1 MNMEIN
7 RIELIVNG
15 EKEIVMSDR
24 DLEKLEDL
32 LFLVLEYAKEYK
44 FSYLS
49 ERVDKEIEK
58 IRKLRGL

>member
-1 MNMEIN
+1 
-7 RIELIVNG
+7 
-15 EKEIVMSDR
+15 MSDR